1 MGLCCL
7 AGLIPS
13 TTSKLQLWQDVSAD
27 ETLAGGGEDKLRH
40 GVLTAS
46 GAGEGHVGG
55 ALSRLS
61 LSAPRTFNFVERKAK
76 TARRKTL
83 LTASSA
89 KVWLCVGFL

>member
-55 ALSRLS
+55 AL
-61 LSAPRTFNFVERKAK
+61 
-76 TARRKTL
+76 
-83 LTASSA
+83 
-89 KVWLCVGFL
+89 